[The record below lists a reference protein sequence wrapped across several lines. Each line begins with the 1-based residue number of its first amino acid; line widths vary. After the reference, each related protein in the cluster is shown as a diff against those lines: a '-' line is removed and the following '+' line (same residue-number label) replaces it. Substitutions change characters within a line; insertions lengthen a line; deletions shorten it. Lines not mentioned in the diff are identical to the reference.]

1 MSSQCNY
8 LTKRIRTQTGTWA
21 DLSDDSVSEPTL
33 FIILE
38 ARESSGGCLKTVGR
52 VHQTAA
58 VEVAALQDFGVKRN

>member
-38 ARESSGGCLKTVGR
+38 AVNQ
-52 VHQTAA
+52 VAA
-58 VEVAALQDFGVKRN
+58 VLKQLAGFIKQQQWKLLRYRTLV